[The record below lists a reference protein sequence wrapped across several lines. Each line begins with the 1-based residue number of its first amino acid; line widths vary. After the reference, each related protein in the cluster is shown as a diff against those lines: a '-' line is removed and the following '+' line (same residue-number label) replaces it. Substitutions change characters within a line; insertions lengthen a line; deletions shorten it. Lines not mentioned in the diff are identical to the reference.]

1 MNTHESYVSLE
12 TSKLLKQAGFDWS
25 VEQWYEVLENGQ
37 EMYAEGMTYN
47 MNCGL
52 YGESVY
58 SMPTLSIAQRWLR
71 EVKNCY
77 VGVEEFV
84 HNLDKNNIYYTYNWV
99 VYLDGD
105 RHSGSDYDN
114 THYYEVALETSIKKA
129 LELIL
134 EKGE

>member
-1 MNTHESYVSLE
+1 MNTHETYVSLE
-12 TSKLLKQAGFDWS
+12 VAKLLKEAGFDWY
-25 VEQWYEVLENGQ
+25 VEQWYEVLKNGQ

-71 EVKNCY
+71 EIENIDVYIFPTTNTKRECVY
-77 VGVEEFV
+77 QVGIKTFGREMWIPGQPS
-84 HNLDKNNIYYTYNWV
+84 DAKYYTYEEAQEE
-99 VYLDGD
+99 G
-105 RHSGSDYDN
+105 
-114 THYYEVALETSIKKA
+114 IKKA

-134 EKGE
+134 EKDE

>member
-71 EVKNCY
+71 EIENIDVYIFPTTNTKRECVY
-77 VGVEEFV
+77 QVGMKTFGREVWIPGQPSTA
-84 HNLDKNNIYYTYNWV
+84 KYYTYEEAQE
-99 VYLDGD
+99 
-105 RHSGSDYDN
+105 SG
-114 THYYEVALETSIKKA
+114 IKKA